1 MAGITVDLNFT
12 PILALQLSLKTFKS
26 VKHGKVTKFLFLKIT
41 TLTVKNLWNWT
52 PQVVD
57 SALAHPLLKCCLC
70 LWRHV

>member
-1 MAGITVDLNFT
+1 MFMAGITVDLNFT

-52 PQVVD
+52 PQVV
-57 SALAHPLLKCCLC
+57 
-70 LWRHV
+70 